1 MTLPA
6 AEQKLTPDDRADRR
20 AISIEL
26 REVLGHAGGI
36 DGMSVEWIFDHF
48 QRHRE
53 RH

>member
-6 AEQKLTPDDRADRR
+6 AEPKMAPDDRAERSPI
-20 AISIEL
+20 AIEL